1 MVKPSWGSKRT
12 CTCGIRFY
20 DLNKKEIECPG
31 CGETVNIELLSTS
44 ILENNLRKKPQSEVI
59 EEAAD
64 KNFPKEDKNAPK
76 TKGSEGTE
84 IETDE
89 DDTKEAAEE
98 IVGDKIKKK
107 DKEE

>member
-59 EEAAD
+59 EEADD
-64 KNFPKEDKNAPK
+64 KNFPKEDKKAPK
-76 TKGSEGTE
+76 TKGSEGVE

-89 DDTKEAAEE
+89 DDTKEVTEE